1 MITVSQL
8 FWFVLVALI
17 SHVFDFIPKNKGRAW
32 ITMLVLALRIYW
44 AIFWLGIGIQAT
56 LILVAFEMITVFI
69 ATIYTAVT
77 KDERV
82 SYKVSAYFSK
92 K

>member
-1 MITVSQL
+1 MITISQL

-17 SHVFDFIPKNKGRAW
+17 SHVFDFIPKNKGRNW
-32 ITMLVLALRIYW
+32 ITILVLLLRIYW
-44 AIFWLGIGIQAT
+44 SIFWLGIGVQAT

-69 ATIYTAVT
+69 AAIYTAT
-77 KDERV
+77 TGDARV
-82 SYKVSAYFSK
+82 NYKISEYFSK